1 MKPIKILG
9 VFTLAI
15 AAAQHV
21 SSEPVLRQ
29 ATVPVLCGKTSDVL
43 TEVSKSPYKPF
54 ISTVRGGGATWVFID
69 PSDGEMIVLREF
81 GDVVCFVA
89 GGIIEKRDMSIFK
102 DVKNVVGN

>member
-9 VFTLAI
+9 VFTLI
-15 AAAQHV
+15 FAAAQHV

-29 ATVPVLCGKTSDVL
+29 ATVPVLCGRASEVL
-43 TEVSKSPYKPF
+43 TELSRSPYKPF
-54 ISTVRGGGATWVFID
+54 ISTTRGEGATWVFID
-69 PSDGEMIVLREF
+69 PSDGEMVVLRQYGEL
-81 GDVVCFVA
+81 VCFVA